1 VKRTVQ
7 TIPTLV
13 VEARALLREG
23 ITSLLHDTAYKIVAS
38 VASVAE
44 MPKSKFPAGPQ
55 TLAILGLCDELSD
68 TLQAIR
74 SLREAI
80 PDAKIVALGERHG
93 DLDFNEILKGGANAV
108 VFNAGSGEG
117 LLKVFD
123 LTILGQQ
130 VVILSSTARNKPHR
144 EEAPPAP
151 PLPRVVSTATK
162 SERENGSMTT
172 TIGGAL
178 AVGVPSHLSGREQ
191 QVLLCVARGETNKTI
206 ARSCSITE
214 ATVKAHVKAILRKI
228 ALRNRTQAA
237 LWAVEKGLLCH
248 QHLLGQHE
256 LIGDGESFSAHEARL
271 EQADHKIA
279 RQLETS
285 R

>member
-1 VKRTVQ
+1 MRRTVQ

-23 ITSLLHDTAYKIVAS
+23 ITSLLHDTVYKIVAS

-44 MPKSKFPAGPQ
+44 IPMSKFPAGPQ
-55 TLAILGLCDELSD
+55 MLAILGLCDELSD

-74 SLREAI
+74 SLREAV
-80 PDAKIVALGERHG
+80 PDAKIVAIGERHG

-123 LTILGQQ
+123 LTLLGQQ
-130 VVILSSTARNKPHR
+130 VVILSSTARSKPHR
-144 EEAPPAP
+144 QEAPPAP
-151 PLPRVVSTATK
+151 TLGGVSSTAAK
-162 SERENGSMTT
+162 SDRENGSMTM
-172 TIGGAL
+172 TIGGSL
-178 AVGVPSHLSGREQ
+178 TVGVPSHLSDREQ

-256 LIGDGESFSAHEARL
+256 LIGDGESFSAHEVSVK
-271 EQADHKIA
+271 QADLRIA
-279 RQLETS
+279 RQLLTP

>member
-1 VKRTVQ
+1 VRRTVQ

-13 VEARALLREG
+13 IEERALLREG

-38 VASVAE
+38 VAAVSE
-44 MPKSKFPAGPQ
+44 IPKSKLPSGPH
-55 TLAILGLCDELSD
+55 TLAILGLCDELAD

-74 SLREAI
+74 NLREAI
-80 PDAKIVALGERHG
+80 PDAKIVAIGERHG
-93 DLDFNEILKGGANAV
+93 DLDFNEILKGGANAI

-123 LTILGQQ
+123 LTLLGQQ
-130 VVILSSTARNKPHR
+130 VVILSSTARSKPHR

-151 PLPRVVSTATK
+151 LLACVANPITK
-162 SERENGSMTT
+162 SDRENGSMTMT
-172 TIGGAL
+172 LGGPL
-178 AVGVPSHLSGREQ
+178 AVGLAKHLSDREQ

-248 QHLLGQHE
+248 QHLLRRHE
-256 LIGDGESFSAHEARL
+256 LIDDGEPLSAHDVSV
-271 EQADHKIA
+271 EQANLKIA
-279 RQLETS
+279 RQLETA